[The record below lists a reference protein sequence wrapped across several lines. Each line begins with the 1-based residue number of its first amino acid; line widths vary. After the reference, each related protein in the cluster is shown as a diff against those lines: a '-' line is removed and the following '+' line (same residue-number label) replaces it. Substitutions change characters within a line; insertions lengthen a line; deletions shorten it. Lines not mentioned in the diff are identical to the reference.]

1 MHTGLR
7 IVMQA
12 LATFVLIAVLAACSS
27 QSGRYQ
33 FTLVH
38 MNDTHSHLEPVAV
51 NLAIQGETVTA
62 QLGGFA
68 RLKTVVDQMRT
79 EDRELLLLHGGDVV
93 QGTLYFT
100 LFNGL
105 PEFDFLNLLG
115 LDAMTFGN
123 HEFDRGPAAIP
134 AWIKRSRFPWL
145 SANIDFSAEPA
156 LAGLVKPYLI
166 KEIHGEKIAVIGVT
180 TETTP
185 QTTMQVGGVVF
196 NDAVE
201 AVRSQVKTLEAQ
213 GINKIIVL
221 SHLGYQQDRE
231 LAEKVAGVDI
241 VVGGHSHTLMGDE
254 SLLSKIGLQPET
266 VYPVDLKGADGKRVL
281 VLQAWQ
287 WGHFLGR
294 LQATFTPYGEIEQY
308 RHTAVIPAS
317 SSFVRNDQVV
327 QPGTGAYQT
336 ITSALERTGVVHL
349 VAEDP
354 SVTAALQPYRMQ
366 LDTFNKA
373 EIARAAEDLK
383 RGVNSGP
390 GPLVADAMLSAVPRA
405 QVALLNYG
413 GVRKSLLSGRI
424 SVADLLEVMP
434 FADTLVLIDLNGSE
448 LQAALEGNIDF
459 LVAKYGLKQP
469 VMPYVAGI
477 RFNVQLSAP
486 RGARVTALAV
496 RDSTGTFQP
505 VEPAALYRTVV
516 NTFVAAGGDGFAA
529 IKNAAG
535 FRSDTGIIDSDAFR
549 EYLKKLGTVSNPGE
563 QRITILQAAS
573 AAGQLSHL

>member
-1 MHTGLR
+1 MQTRLR
-7 IVMQA
+7 IVTQA
-12 LATFVLIAVLAACSS
+12 LATYALIVILAACSS

-51 NLAIQGETVTA
+51 NLAMQGETVTA

-68 RLKTVVDQMRT
+68 RLKTVVDQMRA
-79 EDRELLLLHGGDVV
+79 EDRELLLLHGGDAV

-166 KEIHGEKIAVIGVT
+166 KEIHGEKIAIIGVT

-196 NDAVE
+196 SDAVE
-201 AVRSQVKTLEAQ
+201 AVRKQVKALEAQ
-213 GINKIIVL
+213 GINKIILL

-254 SLLSKIGLQPET
+254 SLLSKIGLLPET
-266 VYPVDLKGADGKRVL
+266 VYPTELKGADGKPVL

-294 LQATFTPYGEIEQY
+294 LQATFTPDGEIEQY
-308 RHTAVIPAS
+308 SHSAVIPVG
-317 SSFVRNDQVV
+317 SSFVCNDQAV
-327 QPGTGAYQT
+327 QPGTTAYQA
-336 ITSALERTGVVHL
+336 ITTALAETGVVRL

-354 SVTAALQPYRMQ
+354 NSVAMLAPYAQKVEAYR
-366 LDTFNKA
+366 TVA
-373 EIARAAEDLK
+373 IATAAEDLV
-383 RGVNSGP
+383 RGLNRGP
-390 GPLVADAMLSAVPRA
+390 GPLAADSMMAAVPKA
-405 QVALLNYG
+405 QVAILNYG
-413 GVRKSLLSGRI
+413 GIRRDLLHGKI
-424 SVADLLEVMP
+424 SAGDLLEVMP
-434 FADTLVLIDLNGSE
+434 FNNSLVLVDLTGAELLKSLEDTVAFMLMKFGSDTM
-448 LQAALEGNIDF
+448 N
-459 LVAKYGLKQP
+459 
-469 VMPYVAGI
+469 MPFVSGI
-477 RFNVQLSAP
+477 RFSVKPPAP
-486 RGARVTALAV
+486 YGSRIVDLQIRSDSGGFIPLEPTQRYRV
-496 RDSTGTFQP
+496 
-505 VEPAALYRTVV
+505 VV
-516 NTFVAAGGDGFAA
+516 NSFVAEGGDGFGV
-529 IKNAAG
+529 IKTAAG
-535 FRSDTGIIDSDAFR
+535 FKSDTGIIDSDALR
-549 EYLKKLGTVSNPGE
+549 DYLQKLGTVRNTAE
-563 QRITILQAAS
+563 QRISLQP
-573 AAGQLSHL
+573 GN

>member
-1 MHTGLR
+1 MPSPCCPGHSLR
-7 IVMQA
+7 
-12 LATFVLIAVLAACSS
+12 LFLLFLSLLLAACSS
-27 QSGRYQ
+27 QAGRYQ

-51 NLAIQGETVTA
+51 NLTMQGEIVTA

-68 RLKTVVDQMRT
+68 RLKTVVDQMRA

-105 PEFDFLNLLG
+105 PEFDFLSLLG

-166 KEIHGEKIAVIGVT
+166 KEIHGEKIAIIGVT

-201 AVRSQVKTLEAQ
+201 AVRKQVKALEAQ

-254 SLLSKIGLQPET
+254 SILSKIGLLPET
-266 VYPVDLKGADGKRVL
+266 VYPTELKGADGKRVL

-294 LQATFTPYGEIEQY
+294 LQATFSPDGEVEQY
-308 RHTAVIPAS
+308 RHTAVIPAG
-317 SSFVRNDQVV
+317 SSFIRNDQVV
-327 QPGTGAYQT
+327 QPGTAAYQA
-336 ITSALERTGVVHL
+336 ITAALERTAVVRF

-354 SVTAALQPYRMQ
+354 QSVSMLAPYGQKVAAYR
-366 LDTFNKA
+366 TVA
-373 EIARAAEDLK
+373 IATAAEDLV
-383 RGVNSGP
+383 RGLNRGP
-390 GPLVADAMLSAVPRA
+390 GPLAADSMLAAVPRA
-405 QVALLNYG
+405 QLAILNYG
-413 GVRKSLLSGRI
+413 GVRRDLLHGKI
-424 SVADLLEVMP
+424 SAGDLLEVMP
-434 FADTLVLIDLNGSE
+434 FNNSLVLVDLTGTELLKSLEDTVAFMLVKFGSYTM
-448 LQAALEGNIDF
+448 N
-459 LVAKYGLKQP
+459 
-469 VMPYVAGI
+469 MPFVSGI
-477 RFNVQLSAP
+477 RFLVQPSAP
-486 RGARVTALAV
+486 HGSRIEHLQVRSDSGGFVPVQATQRYRV
-496 RDSTGTFQP
+496 
-505 VEPAALYRTVV
+505 VV
-516 NTFVAAGGDGFAA
+516 NSFVAEGGDGFGV
-529 IKNAAG
+529 IKSAAG
-535 FRSDTGIIDSDAFR
+535 FKSDTGIIDSDAMR
-549 EYLKKLGTVSNPGE
+549 DYLQKIGTVRNTTE
-563 QRITILQAAS
+563 QRINLLP
-573 AAGQLSHL
+573 GN

>member
-1 MHTGLR
+1 MPSPCHPGRSLR
-7 IVMQA
+7 
-12 LATFVLIAVLAACSS
+12 LLLLLLWLLLAACSS

-51 NLAIQGETVTA
+51 TLTMQGETVTA

-68 RLKTVVDQMRT
+68 RLKTVIDQMRT
-79 EDRELLLLHGGDVV
+79 EDRELLFLHGGDVV

-166 KEIHGEKIAVIGVT
+166 KEIHGEKIAIIGVT

-185 QTTMQVGGVVF
+185 QTTMQVGSIVF
-196 NDAVE
+196 NNAVE
-201 AVRSQVKTLEAQ
+201 SVRKQVTALEAQ

-241 VVGGHSHTLMGDE
+241 VVGGHSHTLMGDT
-254 SLLSKIGLQPET
+254 SLLSKIGLLPET
-266 VYPVDLKGADGKRVL
+266 VYPTELKGADGKRVL

-294 LQATFTPYGEIEQY
+294 LQARFTPDGEIEQY
-308 RHTAVIPAS
+308 SHSAVIPVG
-317 SSFVRNDQVV
+317 SSFVRNDQAV
-327 QPGTGAYQT
+327 QPGTPAYQA
-336 ITSALERTGVVHL
+336 ITATLEHTGIARI

-354 SVTAALQPYRMQ
+354 QMVAALAPYAQKVAAYR
-366 LDTFNKA
+366 TVA
-373 EIARAAEDLK
+373 IATAAEDLV
-383 RGVNSGP
+383 RGLNRGP
-390 GPLVADAMLSAVPRA
+390 GPLAADSMLAAVPRA
-405 QVALLNYG
+405 QVAILNYG
-413 GVRKSLLSGRI
+413 GIRRDLLRGKI
-424 SVADLLEVMP
+424 SAGDLLEVMP
-434 FADTLVLIDLNGSE
+434 FNNSLVLVDLTGAELLKSLEDTVAFMLVKFGSDTM
-448 LQAALEGNIDF
+448 N
-459 LVAKYGLKQP
+459 
-469 VMPYVAGI
+469 MPFVSGI
-477 RFNVQLSAP
+477 RFSVQTSAP
-486 RGARVTALAV
+486 YGSRIEHLQIRSDSGGFTPIVPTQRYRV
-496 RDSTGTFQP
+496 
-505 VEPAALYRTVV
+505 VV
-516 NTFVAAGGDGFAA
+516 NSFVAEGGDGFGV
-529 IKNAAG
+529 IKSATG
-535 FRSDTGIIDSDAFR
+535 FKSDTGIIDSDSMQD
-549 EYLKKLGTVSNPGE
+549 YLQKLGTIRNTAE
-563 QRITILQAAS
+563 QRISMLPAN
-573 AAGQLSHL
+573 

>member
-1 MHTGLR
+1 MSLARLLFRTLRPWLLGLS
-7 IVMQA
+7 
-12 LATFVLIAVLAACSS
+12 LLLSACSS

-68 RLKTVVDQMRT
+68 RLKTVVDQMRA
-79 EDRELLLLHGGDVV
+79 EDRELLFLHGGDVV

-145 SANIDFSAEPA
+145 SANIDFFNEPA

-166 KEIHGEKIAVIGVT
+166 KEIHGEKIAIIGVT

-185 QTTMQVGGVVF
+185 QTTMQVGRVVF

-201 AVRSQVKTLEAQ
+201 SVRTQVAVLEAQ

-221 SHLGYQQDRE
+221 SHLGYQQDKE
-231 LAEKVAGVDI
+231 LVAKVSGIDI
-241 VVGGHSHTLMGDE
+241 VVGGHSHTLMGDT
-254 SLLSKIGLQPET
+254 SLLSKIGLLPET
-266 VYPVDLKGADGKRVL
+266 VYPTELKGADGKRVL

-294 LQATFTPYGEIEQY
+294 LQATFTPDGEVEQFS
-308 RHTAVIPAS
+308 HNAVIPTG

-327 QPGTGAYQT
+327 QPGTPAYQA
-336 ITSALERTGVVHL
+336 ITAALERAGIARI

-354 SVTAALQPYRMQ
+354 QVVAALAPYAQKVAAYR
-366 LDTFNKA
+366 TVA
-373 EIARAAEDLK
+373 IATAAEDLV
-383 RGVNSGP
+383 RGLNSGP
-390 GPLVADAMLSAVPRA
+390 GPLAADSMLAAVPKA
-405 QVALLNYG
+405 QVAILNYG
-413 GVRKSLLSGRI
+413 GIRRDLLRGKI
-424 SVADLLEVMP
+424 SAGDLLEVMP
-434 FADTLVLIDLNGSE
+434 FNNSLVLVDLSGAELLKSLEDTVAFMLVKFGSDTM
-448 LQAALEGNIDF
+448 N
-459 LVAKYGLKQP
+459 
-469 VMPYVAGI
+469 MPFVSGV
-477 RFNVQLSAP
+477 RFSVQLTAP
-486 RGARVTALAV
+486 YGSRIVHLQLRS
-496 RDSTGTFQP
+496 DSESFVS
-505 VEPAALYRTVV
+505 VEPAQRYRVVV
-516 NTFVAAGGDGFAA
+516 NSFVAEGGDGFGV
-529 IKNAAG
+529 IKSATG
-535 FRSDTGIIDSDAFR
+535 FKSDTGIIDSDAMR
-549 EYLKKLGTVSNPGE
+549 DYLQQLGMISNTIE
-563 QRITILQAAS
+563 QRISVLPAN
-573 AAGQLSHL
+573 

>member
-1 MHTGLR
+1 MSLSHLLSRTLRPWLLGLS
-7 IVMQA
+7 
-12 LATFVLIAVLAACSS
+12 LLLAACSS
-27 QSGRYQ
+27 PSGRYQ

-68 RLKTVVDQMRT
+68 RLKTVVDQMRA
-79 EDRELLLLHGGDVV
+79 EDRELLFLHGGDVV

-145 SANIDFSAEPA
+145 SANIDFSNEPA

-166 KEIHGEKIAVIGVT
+166 KEIHGEKIAIIGVT

-185 QTTMQVGGVVF
+185 QTTMQVGRVVF

-201 AVRSQVKTLEAQ
+201 SVRTQVAALEAQ

-241 VVGGHSHTLMGDE
+241 VVGGHSHTLMGDA
-254 SLLSKIGLQPET
+254 SLLSKIGLLPET
-266 VYPVDLKGADGKRVL
+266 VYPTELKGADGKRVL

-294 LQATFTPYGEIEQY
+294 LQASFTPDGEVEQFS
-308 RHTAVIPAS
+308 HNAVIPTG
-317 SSFVRNDQVV
+317 SSFVRNDQAV
-327 QPGTGAYQT
+327 QPGTPAYQA
-336 ITSALERTGVVHL
+336 ITATLERTGIARI

-354 SVTAALQPYRMQ
+354 QMVAALAPYAQKVAAYR
-366 LDTFNKA
+366 TVA
-373 EIARAAEDLK
+373 IATAAEDLV
-383 RGVNSGP
+383 RGLNSGP
-390 GPLVADAMLSAVPRA
+390 GPLAADSMLAAVPKA
-405 QVALLNYG
+405 QVAILNYG
-413 GVRKSLLSGRI
+413 GIRRDLLRGKI
-424 SVADLLEVMP
+424 SAGDLLEVMP
-434 FADTLVLIDLNGSE
+434 FNNSLVLVDLTGAELLKSLEDTVAFMLVKFGSDTM
-448 LQAALEGNIDF
+448 N
-459 LVAKYGLKQP
+459 
-469 VMPYVAGI
+469 MPFVSGV
-477 RFNVQLSAP
+477 RFSVQLTAP
-486 RGARVTALAV
+486 YGSRIVHLQIRS
-496 RDSTGTFQP
+496 DSGSFVP
-505 VEPAALYRTVV
+505 VEPTQRYRVVV
-516 NTFVAAGGDGFAA
+516 NSFVAEGGDGFGV
-529 IKNAAG
+529 IKATTG
-535 FRSDTGIIDSDAFR
+535 FKSDTGIIDSDAMR
-549 EYLKKLGTVSNPGE
+549 DYLQKLGTIRNTAE
-563 QRITILQAAS
+563 QRVSVLPAN
-573 AAGQLSHL
+573 

>member
-1 MHTGLR
+1 MHSRLR
-7 IVMQA
+7 IVTQA
-12 LATFVLIAVLAACSS
+12 LATFALIVILAACSS

-51 NLAIQGETVTA
+51 NLTMQGETVTA

-68 RLKTVVDQMRT
+68 RLKTVVDQMRA
-79 EDRELLLLHGGDVV
+79 EDRELLFLHGGDAV

-166 KEIHGEKIAVIGVT
+166 KEIHGEKIAIIGVT

-185 QTTMQVGGVVF
+185 QTTMQVGRIVF
-196 NDAVE
+196 NNAME
-201 AVRSQVKTLEAQ
+201 AVRKQVKALEAQ

-254 SLLSKIGLQPET
+254 SLLSKIGLLPET
-266 VYPVDLKGADGKRVL
+266 VYPTELKGADGKRVL

-287 WGHFLGR
+287 WGHLLGR
-294 LQATFTPYGEIEQY
+294 LQATFTPDGEVEQY
-308 RHTAVIPAS
+308 RHSAVIPVG
-317 SSFVRNDQVV
+317 SSFVRNDQAV
-327 QPGTGAYQT
+327 QPGTTAYQA
-336 ITSALERTGVVHL
+336 ITTALAQTGVVRL

-354 SVTAALQPYRMQ
+354 QSVAMLAPYGQKVAAYR
-366 LDTFNKA
+366 TVA
-373 EIARAAEDLK
+373 IATAAEDLV
-383 RGVNSGP
+383 RGLNRGP
-390 GPLVADAMLSAVPRA
+390 GPLAADSMLAAVPKA
-405 QVALLNYG
+405 QVAILNYG
-413 GVRKSLLSGRI
+413 GVRRDLLHGKI
-424 SVADLLEVMP
+424 SAGDLLEVMP
-434 FADTLVLIDLNGSE
+434 FNNSLVLVDLTGAELLKSLEDTVAFMLMKFGSDTM
-448 LQAALEGNIDF
+448 N
-459 LVAKYGLKQP
+459 
-469 VMPYVAGI
+469 MPFVSGI
-477 RFNVQLSAP
+477 RFSVQTPAP
-486 RGARVTALAV
+486 YGSRIVHLQIRSDSGGFIPIEPTQRYRV
-496 RDSTGTFQP
+496 
-505 VEPAALYRTVV
+505 VV
-516 NTFVAAGGDGFAA
+516 NSFVAEGGDGFGV
-529 IKNAAG
+529 IKTAAG
-535 FRSDTGIIDSDAFR
+535 FKSDTGIIDSDALR
-549 EYLKKLGTVSNPGE
+549 DYLQKLGTVRNTAE
-563 QRITILQAAS
+563 QRISLLPAN
-573 AAGQLSHL
+573 